1 MTSLASRQIIRM
13 CQTQKVWT
21 SFKSALV
28 NVTLSS
34 LHDTKEFTVIIAKR
48 RNPVILQRNAIV
60 HFVGFLTP

>member
-1 MTSLASRQIIRM
+1 MRSLASRQIIKM

-21 SFKSALV
+21 FFKYALV

-34 LHDTKEFTVIIAKR
+34 LHDTKEFTIIITKR
-48 RNPVILQRNAIV
+48 KNPVILQRNAIV